1 MRHRGRRQ
9 FGSQAPWIPQWG
21 IYYRVGIDGISL
33 LLVLLTTFL
42 FPLAILGSFRYIT
55 RREKTFYAMMLLLE
69 TGVLGVFF
77 ALDLFR
83 FFVFWELM
91 LVPMYFII
99 GVWGGERRVYA
110 AVKFFLFTAFGSLLM
125 LVGILYLF
133 FKYRALTGDLSFAI
147 WDLSRV
153 PLTFT
158 EQYWLFGAFALA
170 FSIKIPLFPFH
181 TWLPDAHVQAPTA
194 GSVILAG
201 VLLKMGTYGLLRFSF
216 PLFSSASTRCPTPE
230 RSRALSSLSPSIRTP
245 VSAIRGTRTTAR
257 SPGQAVPALA
267 RLA

>member
-1 MRHRGRRQ
+1 MSALLDGIGYSRWVLHFLLLFPIVGMGMVLMLRDEAAAKRAALTVAGIEFLVSVPLWFAFNAASATFQ
-9 FGSQAPWIPQWG
+9 FGAQAPWIPQWG
-21 IYYRVGIDGISL
+21 IFYRVGVDGISI

-42 FPLAILGSFRYIT
+42 FPLAILGSFRYIQ
-55 RREKTFYAMMLLLE
+55 RREKAFYAMMLLLE
-69 TGVLGVFF
+69 TGVLGVFV
-77 ALDLFR
+77 ALDLFL

-133 FKYRALTGDLSFAI
+133 FKYRALTGDMSFAI

-158 EQYWLFGAFALA
+158 EQYWLFTAFAL
-170 FSIKIPLFPFH
+170 L
-181 TWLPDAHVQAPTA
+181 WAH
-194 GSVILAG
+194 GSR
-201 VLLKMGTYGLLRFSF
+201 GLRGNFFRLR
-216 PLFSSASTRCPTPE
+216 
-230 RSRALSSLSPSIRTP
+230 
-245 VSAIRGTRTTAR
+245 
-257 SPGQAVPALA
+257 
-267 RLA
+267 